1 MRQHISSGRALLS
14 ARRSPQAD
22 QAFEAFEGQ
31 LDPPAQAVERQD
43 LGGGKVLGGERG
55 DQQHPVGGGQRGWR
69 DLVPAPLR
77 LPARPAAGRGGGL
90 RRLLDGDQ
98 TQAESGLAWALEHP
112 DRLIDQA
119 ALTMGVQRS
128 NQIEGL
134 TS

>member
-1 MRQHISSGRALLS
+1 MKDVVACDKRRRAGKQALT
-14 ARRSPQAD
+14 RRSPN
-22 QAFEAFEGQ
+22 
-31 LDPPAQAVERQD
+31 
-43 LGGGKVLGGERG
+43 GETRRG
-55 DQQHPVGGGQRGWR
+55 
-69 DLVPAPLR
+69 
-77 LPARPAAGRGGGL
+77 
-90 RRLLDGDQ
+90 RLLDGDQ